1 MARVTYWLFI
11 VCIPLLLLT
20 STIALA
26 VNSMRIY
33 EIGFEKY
40 QISRV
45 TGIEEEQLNEIAE
58 RLIDYFNSRVE
69 TPQVQVVKEGREF
82 QLYHNYEL
90 IHLQDV
96 KGLFR
101 IDYIVL
107 AASLAYI
114 IVYVLLFLLWG
125 KGYWQDIT
133 KGITRGC
140 IITLCLL
147 AVGGIASI
155 FSFEQLFIQFHLIS
169 FDNPYWMLNPN
180 RDYLIMLFP
189 GGFWQDVVLISGGAI
204 AVEALLLG
212 GIVWAVP
219 RIHQRSRR

>member
-1 MARVTYWLFI
+1 MARVAYWLFI

-33 EIGFEKY
+33 ELGFEKY

-45 TGIEEEQLNEIAE
+45 TGIDEVQLNEIAE

-82 QLYHNYEL
+82 QLYHDYEL

-114 IVYVLLFLLWG
+114 IVYILLFLLWR
-125 KGYWQDIT
+125 KGHWQDIT

-140 IITLCLL
+140 IITLGLL
-147 AVGGIASI
+147 AIGGIASI

-169 FDNPYWMLNPN
+169 FNNPYWMLDPN

-212 GIVWAVP
+212 GIAWAVP
-219 RIHQRSRR
+219 RIHQKHRR

>member
-26 VNSMRIY
+26 VNSMLIY